1 MIYLYDIKIVFILR
15 IIKVGVIVLFLVERK
30 INLLFVEIEKNKL

>member
-1 MIYLYDIKIVFILR
+1 MYDIKIVFILR

>member
-1 MIYLYDIKIVFILR
+1 MIYMYDIKIVFILR
-15 IIKVGVIVLFLVERK
+15 IIKVGVIVSFLVERK

>member
-1 MIYLYDIKIVFILR
+1 MYDIKIVFILR

-30 INLLFVEIEKNKL
+30 INLLFFEIEKNKL

>member
-1 MIYLYDIKIVFILR
+1 MIYMYDIKIVFILR

>member
-1 MIYLYDIKIVFILR
+1 MIYMYDIKIVFILR
-15 IIKVGVIVLFLVERK
+15 IIKVGVIALFLVERK